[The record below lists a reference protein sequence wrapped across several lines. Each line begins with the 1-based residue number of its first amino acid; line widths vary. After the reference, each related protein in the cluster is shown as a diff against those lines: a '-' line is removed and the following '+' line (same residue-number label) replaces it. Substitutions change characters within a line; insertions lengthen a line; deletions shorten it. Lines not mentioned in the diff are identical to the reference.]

1 MSDEF
6 LIKLFLLYHVL
17 IELLIHLKAMLWYCK
32 RPCFRMQKHAF
43 CNAVCRLLYCIY
55 SVLLLASA
63 VIAFGLAIIIR
74 HFFNP
79 WKLGITFNRNANNNR
94 LEPDSVYSSSLFDS
108 LLEKRLKLTL
118 P

>member
-1 MSDEF
+1 
-6 LIKLFLLYHVL
+6 
-17 IELLIHLKAMLWYCK
+17 
-32 RPCFRMQKHAF
+32 MQKDAF
-43 CNAVCRLLYCIY
+43 YNAVCRLLYCIY

-63 VIAFGLAIIIR
+63 IIAFGLAIIIR

-94 LEPDSVYSSSLFDS
+94 LRPNSGYSSSPFDS